1 MQKIKRVLI
10 SVSNKAGL
18 VEFAKRLADLGC
30 EILSTGG
37 TAKILREHKIKHR
50 EVSEVT
56 GFPEILDGRV
66 KTLHPKIHGGLLA
79 LRDSPEHMEQLK
91 THRIQPIDMVVVNLY
106 PFEQTV
112 ARPDCTFEEAIEQ
125 IDIGGPAMLRSAAK
139 NFKDVAVIVD
149 PVDYQ
154 KVLEE
159 LETHQG
165 ALTEKL
171 RMELARKVFFHTAHY
186 DSLISQYFE
195 KIGQSSASGGLG
207 GEAAV
212 HFPQLLHLCY
222 EKVQNL
228 RYGEN
233 PHQLAAFYRD
243 FSSTE
248 PSVARARQIQGKE
261 MSFNNFLDAHA
272 ALELAKEFKEPAAI
286 IVKHNNPCGVAVD
299 EVPVEAYRKA
309 RETDPVSAFGGVIA
323 FNFRVDAETAKEICS
338 TFVEVVI
345 APGFETDALDHFSKK
360 KALRLLDLGGPLHGA
375 LEPMDFKKVT
385 GGLLLQERDLGKI
398 EDIHRLKVVTKRRPN
413 PEEYEAMAFAWKV
426 AKHVKSNAI
435 VYAKANQTLGI
446 GAGQMSRV
454 DSVKLGAMKAVLP
467 LQGSVVASDAFF
479 PFRDGIDAAAQ
490 VGVTALIQPGGSIRD
505 EEVIAAADEHGMAM
519 VFTQMRHFRH

>member
-1 MQKIKRVLI
+1 MQKVKRALI
-10 SVSNKAGL
+10 SVSNKEGV
-18 VEFAKRLADLGC
+18 VEFVRHLTELGY

-37 TAKILREHKIKHR
+37 TAKILKEQGIKHR

-79 LRDSPEHMEQLK
+79 RRDIHQHMQQL
-91 THRIQPIDMVVVNLY
+91 TAHAIEPIDLVVVNLY
-106 PFEQTV
+106 PFEQTI

-125 IDIGGPAMLRSAAK
+125 IDIGGPALLRSAAK
-139 NFKDVAVIVD
+139 NFKHVTVLVD

-159 LETHQG
+159 LQAHQG
-165 ALTEKL
+165 SVSEKL
-171 RMELARKVFFHTAHY
+171 RLELARKVFFHTAHY

-195 KIGQSSASGGLG
+195 KMDQSASGGAT
-207 GEAAV
+207 AAR
-212 HFPQLLHLCY
+212 FPQFLHLCY

-243 FSSTE
+243 LGSRE
-248 PSVARARQIQGKE
+248 PSVAKARQIQGKE

-272 ALELAKEFKEPAAI
+272 ALELAKEFKEPTAI
-286 IVKHNNPCGVAVD
+286 IVKHNNPCGVALD
-299 EVPVEAYRKA
+299 EVLIDAYRKA
-309 RETDPVSAFGGVIA
+309 RETDPVSAFGGVVA
-323 FNFRVDAETAKEICS
+323 FNWRVDGETAQEICS
-338 TFVEVVI
+338 TFMEVVI
-345 APGFETDALDHFSKK
+345 APGFDPEALEHFSRK
-360 KALRLLDLGGPLHGA
+360 KALRLLDLEGPIHGD
-375 LEPMDFKKVT
+375 LEPMDFKRVT
-385 GGLLLQERDLGKI
+385 GGLLLQERDLGRI
-398 EDIHRLKVVTKRRPN
+398 EDIRRLRVVTKRRPS

-435 VYAKANQTLGI
+435 VYARANQTLGI

-467 LQGSVVASDAFF
+467 LQGSVIASDAFF
-479 PFRDGIDAAAQ
+479 PFRDGIDAAARE
-490 VGVTALIQPGGSIRD
+490 GATAVIQPGGSIRD
-505 EEVIAAADEHGMAM
+505 EEVIAAADEHSLAM
-519 VFTQMRHFRH
+519 VFTEMRHFRH